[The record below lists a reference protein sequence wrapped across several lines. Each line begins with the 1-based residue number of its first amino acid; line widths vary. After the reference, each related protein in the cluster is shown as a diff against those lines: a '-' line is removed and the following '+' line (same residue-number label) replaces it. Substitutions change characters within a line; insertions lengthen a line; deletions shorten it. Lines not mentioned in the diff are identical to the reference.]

1 MLSPRSVPT
10 ARAVKFFLFLLSR
23 FKDRHANC
31 PYFARGG
38 DNVGPLYFGEN
49 GIIVIRG
56 AFTMFFGKT
65 REGGKSRP
73 SSAAVAFPKSPPPL
87 LPRKS
92 LRKETRLAGST
103 FTFLPSLLVAGDT
116 SVAKTLQDRP
126 PWFMTPP
133 PTPYPPFYVSALA
146 VGEESLH

>member
-1 MLSPRSVPT
+1 MANEICEGGVCHHSPVQLQPACCLHVLFRRRGQLS
-10 ARAVKFFLFLLSR
+10 FLFLLSR

-73 SSAAVAFPKSPPPL
+73 SSAAVAFPKSPPPCFHANPFGKRL
-87 LPRKS
+87 DWLGALSLFCPLFWLPG
-92 LRKETRLAGST
+92 TRRSPKLCRI
-103 FTFLPSLLVAGDT
+103 
-116 SVAKTLQDRP
+116 DRRG
-126 PWFMTPP
+126 
-133 PTPYPPFYVSALA
+133 L
-146 VGEESLH
+146 